1 MAACTEV
8 NDVKDVQSEK
18 DLRNIPLKHVGI
30 KGLRWPIELRDKARG
45 TQHSVAE
52 VTLAVDLPHD
62 MRGTHMSRFV
72 ECLRTLGPVGL
83 ADVEAILDQLKQH
96 LQAERA
102 FIELKFPYFV
112 TKKAPVSGMEAP
124 MDIDCVY
131 KAEKGEKLRWR
142 ITAVVPV
149 QTLCPCSKEISRYG
163 AHNQRSR
170 LTASVEL
177 SAPMSL
183 EEQIA
188 YSEEA
193 ASCQLWARLKRSD
206 EKYVTEYAYD
216 HPKFVEDIVRDM
228 AAALNKEERVVAYR
242 VEAEN
247 FESIHNHSA
256 YAYITHDKR

>member
-1 MAACTEV
+1 M
-8 NDVKDVQSEK
+8 KDVQSEK

-72 ECLRTLGPVGL
+72 ECLRTLGPIGL

-149 QTLCPCSKEISRYG
+149 QTLCPCSMAFS
-163 AHNQRSR
+163 SSCP
-170 LTASVEL
+170 ASVL
-177 SAPMSL
+177 FPFPGLPVNTVIAPSASPPITS
-183 EEQIA
+183 
-188 YSEEA
+188 S
-193 ASCQLWARLKRSD
+193 
-206 EKYVTEYAYD
+206 
-216 HPKFVEDIVRDM
+216 
-228 AAALNKEERVVAYR
+228 
-242 VEAEN
+242 
-247 FESIHNHSA
+247 SA
-256 YAYITHDKR
+256 GIMVLMRGTAVGS

>member
-1 MAACTEV
+1 M
-8 NDVKDVQSEK
+8 KDVQSEK

-30 KGLRWPIELRDKARG
+30 KGLRWPIELRDKERG

-149 QTLCPCSKEISRYG
+149 QTLCPCSKEISKYG
-163 AHNQRSR
+163 AHNQRARAKITIRSTKPVWIEE
-170 LTASVEL
+170 LVEMAEASA
-177 SAPMSL
+177 SSPIFSL
-183 EEQIA
+183 LKRPDEKFVT
-188 YSEEA
+188 EEA
-193 ASCQLWARLKRSD
+193 YENPR
-206 EKYVTEYAYD
+206 
-216 HPKFVEDIVRDM
+216 FVED
-228 AAALNKEERVVAYR
+228 AAREIALRLNQDERIDWYR
-242 VEAEN
+242 VTVESE
-247 FESIHNHSA
+247 ESIHNHNA
-256 YAYITHDKR
+256 FACVEKED

>member
-1 MAACTEV
+1 M
-8 NDVKDVQSEK
+8 KDVQSEK

-112 TKKAPVSGMEAP
+112 TKKAPVSGMKAP

-149 QTLCPCSKEISRYG
+149 QTLCPCSMAFK
-163 AHNQRSR
+163 RSCP
-170 LTASVEL
+170 ASVL
-177 SAPMSL
+177 FPLPGLPVNTVIAPSASPPITS
-183 EEQIA
+183 
-188 YSEEA
+188 S
-193 ASCQLWARLKRSD
+193 
-206 EKYVTEYAYD
+206 
-216 HPKFVEDIVRDM
+216 
-228 AAALNKEERVVAYR
+228 
-242 VEAEN
+242 
-247 FESIHNHSA
+247 SA
-256 YAYITHDKR
+256 GIMVLMRGTAVGS

>member
-1 MAACTEV
+1 M
-8 NDVKDVQSEK
+8 KDVQSEK

-149 QTLCPCSKEISRYG
+149 QTLCPCSKE
-163 AHNQRSR
+163 
-170 LTASVEL
+170 SVSTVRIT
-177 SAPMSL
+177 SAPGRSWRLRRRRWCGWRSWWNMPRL
-183 EEQIA
+183 PQ
-188 YSEEA
+188 
-193 ASCQLWARLKRSD
+193 ARR
-206 EKYVTEYAYD
+206 
-216 HPKFVEDIVRDM
+216 FM
-228 AAALNKEERVVAYR
+228 A
-242 VEAEN
+242 
-247 FESIHNHSA
+247 F
-256 YAYITHDKR
+256 